1 MNYSATSFTLVEVI
15 IAATI
20 FLTLSTALSSV
31 CFSAM
36 NLTEH
41 SQNQS
46 DVIAVKRQLKRVFQN
61 DLQSLRIGNSQ
72 LQLPLLGEQ
81 LNPEL
86 STLSFSTSSGKIT
99 EEAPWSNYQKISY
112 QLQESELQS
121 QYRLL
126 RLSQKN
132 LLQSLDT
139 DFEQQVLL
147 EQVETFTITYLCDEG
162 EQETY
167 NSLLETS
174 LPYALVIH
182 IIWNQHGLQH
192 HFELFVPIYQKQLG
206 LDGLTLIEAAP

>member
-1 MNYSATSFTLVEVI
+1 MNSSTTSFTLIEVI

-31 CFSAM
+31 CFSAI
-36 NLTEH
+36 NLTAQ

-46 DVIAVKRQLKRVFQN
+46 DVVAVKRQLKRVFQN
-61 DLQSLRIGNSQ
+61 DLQNIRIGNTQ

-81 LNPEL
+81 LNPDI
-86 STLSFSTSSGKIT
+86 SNLSFSTSSGKIT
-99 EEAPWSNYQKISY
+99 EEAPWSNDQKISY

-121 QYRLL
+121 QYQLL

-132 LLQSLDT
+132 LLPSIDT

-147 EQVETFTITYLCDEG
+147 EHVETFTITYLCDEG
-162 EQETY
+162 EQNTY
-167 NSLLETS
+167 NSLLEAS

-182 IIWNQHGLQH
+182 ITWNQHGLQH
-192 HFELFVPIYQKQLG
+192 HFELFVPIDQKQSE
-206 LDGLTLIEAAP
+206 LDGLTLIEASP